1 MKKMIFIV
9 AVVATLLCM
18 PQAAYAQDEPGFFD
32 RLFGAS
38 NRAKITTGADTE
50 AARLEADAQVRIVE
64 AQELARQKIASER
77 ASADLEVARIQADA
91 ALSEKQKAEAVAR
104 INADADVEAE
114 RLKQYALR
122 DIAEFEAQSLV
133 LVAREGTEQ
142 TQINA
147 DMALALAQE
156 NKAMVWVFFIGLGS
170 LLILV
175 FILAT
180 GEKVVEAALPPK
192 VLPMPENAGLLPAPN
207 VILISDPE
215 QARKLLEGISHGQ

>member
-50 AARLEADAQVRIVE
+50 SARVEAEAKIKIAE
-64 AQELARQKIASER
+64 AQETARQNIASER
-77 ASADLEVARIQADA
+77 AAADLEVARVNANA
-91 ALSEKQKAEAVAR
+91 ALTEKEKAEAVER
-104 INADADVEAE
+104 IKADAGVEEE
-114 RLKQYALR
+114 RLKQNALR
-122 DIAEFEAQSLV
+122 DIAEFEAQAQV
-133 LVAREGTEQ
+133 LVAQEGTEQ

-147 DMALALAQE
+147 DMALALAKE
-156 NKAMVWVFFIGLGS
+156 NKTLVWTIVAGLG
-170 LLILV
+170 LLIL
-175 FILAT
+175 FLFLFRS

-192 VLPMPENAGLLPAPN
+192 VLPMSENARLLPPPN

-215 QARKLLEGISHGQ
+215 QARKLLEGINHGQ